1 MDKRSLLAI
10 VLSLVILI
18 GYQEVITYLYPPPPR
33 EPDQTR
39 QLDQTAQSGSQQALS
54 PTAPPVASPP
64 VSTSVPAAQAGQ
76 TLQTAAPASTP
87 AVPAHEEKEIT
98 IENEV
103 YRAVLTSHGARLKS
117 VTLKDYPGDAGKD
130 SPPREMIRQG
140 ADGQLPLEVRLEGNG
155 TGIDDSSVFY
165 AVEGGDRHLQ
175 GEGDTTTLVFRGT
188 LPNGIPITKTF
199 SFSAQRYGIGLEVQ
213 AEGVPQT
220 ISQISLVW
228 TRGVNAS
235 QNTNSYYSTDGP
247 VALLG
252 RKFIYETESDL
263 EERETVGPGQIRWA
277 GYSDSYFL
285 AAMMPPAG
293 DNYTSVFG
301 IVNDT
306 VRTALTIPW
315 NGEAVPYLL
324 YIGPKETTALN
335 GTDPSFDRAIDFG
348 WFHFIASPLMSL
360 LRLCHAVTGNYG
372 LDVILLTVLVKLL
385 FFPLSNKSFQS
396 MAAMKKLQ
404 PQMERLR
411 EQHAGDKQKLNQE
424 TMELYKRHKV
434 NPLGGCLPMVLQF
447 PVFIGL
453 YQGLMYAIELR
464 QAPFFGWITDLS
476 QPDRL
481 GSLGLP
487 FVDPPGLPVLT
498 LIMGGSMI
506 LQQKMTPM
514 TTGDPMQQKMMM
526 LMPVVFTVM
535 FVNFPA
541 GLVLYWLI
549 NNVLSIAQ
557 QYWYNS
563 QQEQT
568 A

>member
-10 VLSLVILI
+10 VLSLIILI
-18 GYQEVITYLYPPPPR
+18 GYQEVITYFYPPPA
-33 EPDQTR
+33 R
-39 QLDQTAQSGSQQALS
+39 QPDQTAQSGSQQTLSAATPTVGAL
-54 PTAPPVASPP
+54 PAPGL
-64 VSTSVPAAQAGQ
+64 AGQ
-76 TLQTAAPASTP
+76 ALQAAAPAP
-87 AVPAHEEKEIT
+87 APVVPAHPEKEIT

-103 YRAVLTSHGARLKS
+103 YRAVFTSHGARLKS
-117 VTLKDYPGDAGKD
+117 VRLKDYPGDAGKD

-140 ADGQLPLEVRLEGNG
+140 ASGQLPLEVRFEGNR
-155 TGIDDSSVFY
+155 TGIDDSGVFF
-165 AVEGGDRHLQ
+165 AVEGGDRHLR
-175 GEGDTTTLVFRGT
+175 GEGDSTTLVFRGT
-188 LPNGIPITKTF
+188 LPNGIPISKTF
-199 SFSAQRYGIGLEVQ
+199 LFSSQSYGIGLEVQ
-213 AEGVPQT
+213 AEGIPKN
-220 ISQISLVW
+220 ISQLSLVW
-228 TRGVNAS
+228 IRGVNPS
-235 QNTNSYYSTDGP
+235 QSSSNYYSTDGP

-263 EERETVGPGQIRWA
+263 EEKETVGPGQIRWA

-285 AAMMPPAG
+285 AAMMPPEG
-293 DNYTSVFG
+293 DNYTSVFD
-301 IVNDT
+301 IVNET
-306 VRTALTIPW
+306 VRTILTIPW
-315 NGEAVPYLL
+315 NGDAVTYLL

-335 GTDPSFDRAIDFG
+335 GTDPAFDRAIDFG
-348 WFHFIASPLMSL
+348 WFHFIASPLMSV
-360 LRLCHAVTGNYG
+360 LRILHSVTGNYG
-372 LDVILLTVLVKLL
+372 LDVILLTILVKLI

-411 EQHAGDKQKLNQE
+411 EQHADDKQKLNQE
-424 TMELYKRHKV
+424 TMALYKRHKV
-434 NPLGGCLPMVLQF
+434 NPLGGCLPMVVQF

-464 QAPFFGWITDLS
+464 QAPFFAWITDLS

-481 GSLGLP
+481 GSLALP

-549 NNVLSIAQ
+549 NNVLSVAQ

-563 QQEQT
+563 QQEQ
-568 A
+568 AG

>member
-18 GYQEVITYLYPPPPR
+18 GYQEVITYLYPSPP
-33 EPDQTR
+33 PDQTR
-39 QLDQTAQSGSQQALS
+39 QLDQIAQPGSQQTSS
-54 PTAPPVASPP
+54 PPASPVA
-64 VSTSVPAAQAGQ
+64 PAPAPSQTGQA
-76 TLQTAAPASTP
+76 LQTAAPALV
-87 AVPAHEEKEIT
+87 VPAHEEEEIT

-103 YRAVLTSHGARLKS
+103 YRAVFTSHGARLKS

-130 SPPREMIRQG
+130 SPPREMIHQG

-165 AVEGGDRHLQ
+165 AVEGSDRQLQ
-175 GEGDTTTLVFRGT
+175 GEDDTTTLTFRGT
-188 LPNGIPITKTF
+188 LPNGIPIAKIF
-199 SFSAQRYGIGLEVQ
+199 SFSGRDYGIQLVVQ
-213 AEGVPQT
+213 IEGAPQA
-220 ISQISLVW
+220 ISALSLIW
-228 TRGVNAS
+228 MRGIDHS
-235 QNTNSYYSTDGP
+235 KPTDSYSTDGP

-252 RKFIYETESDL
+252 RKYIYETESAL
-263 EERETVGPGQIRWA
+263 EEKQTVGPGQIRWA

-285 AAMMPPAG
+285 AAMMPPEG
-293 DNYTSVFG
+293 DDYTSVFN
-301 IVNDT
+301 IANET
-306 VRTALTIPW
+306 VRTVLTIPW

-335 GTDPSFDRAIDFG
+335 GTDPAFDRAIDFG
-348 WFHFIASPLMSL
+348 WFHIVASPLMSV
-360 LRLCHAVTGNYG
+360 LRFLHSVTGNYG
-372 LDVILLTVLVKLL
+372 LDVIFLTILVKLL
-385 FFPLSNKSFQS
+385 FFPLSNKSFKS

-411 EQHAGDKQKLNQE
+411 EQHADDRQKLNQE

-434 NPLGGCLPMVLQF
+434 NPLGGCLPMVVQF

-481 GSLGLP
+481 GSLALP
-487 FVDPPGLPVLT
+487 FVDPPGLPILT

-549 NNVLSIAQ
+549 NNVLSVAQ

-563 QQEQT
+563 Q
-568 A
+568 

>member
-33 EPDQTR
+33 EPGQTQ

-54 PTAPPVASPP
+54 PTVPPVVSPA
-64 VSTSVPAAQAGQ
+64 VPAGQ
-76 TLQTAAPASTP
+76 TGKTLQAAVPASTP

-103 YRAVLTSHGARLKS
+103 YQAVFTSHGARLKS
-117 VTLKDYPGDAGKD
+117 VTLKDYPGDAGKN

-140 ADGQLPLEVRLEGNG
+140 IGGQLPLEVRLEGNG
-155 TGIDDSSVFY
+155 TGIDDSNVFY
-165 AVEGGDRHLQ
+165 AVEGGDRQLR

-188 LPNGIPITKTF
+188 LPNGIPMTKTF
-199 SFSAQRYGIGLEVQ
+199 SFSAQTYGIGLEVQ

-220 ISQISLVW
+220 ISQLSLVW
-228 TRGVNAS
+228 IRG
-235 QNTNSYYSTDGP
+235 TNPEKVTDSYSTDGP

-252 RKFIYETESDL
+252 RKFIYETESGL
-263 EERETVGPGQIRWA
+263 EERETVGPGQVRWA

-285 AAMMPPAG
+285 AAMMPPEG
-293 DNYTSVFG
+293 DNYTSVFS
-301 IVNDT
+301 IVDET
-306 VRTALTIPW
+306 VRTTLTIPW
-315 NGEAVPYLL
+315 NGEAIPYLL
-324 YIGPKETTALN
+324 YIGPKETAALN
-335 GTDPSFDRAIDFG
+335 ATDPAFDRAIDFG
-348 WFHFIASPLMSL
+348 WFHIVASPLMSL
-360 LRLCHAVTGNYG
+360 LRLLHSVTGNYG
-372 LDVILLTVLVKLL
+372 LDVIFLTILVKLL
-385 FFPLSNKSFQS
+385 FFPLSNKSFRS

-411 EQHAGDKQKLNQE
+411 EQHADDKQKLNQE
-424 TMELYKRHKV
+424 TMEMYKRHKV
-434 NPLGGCLPMVLQF
+434 NPLGGCLPMVVQF

-481 GSLGLP
+481 GSLALP
-487 FVDPPGLPVLT
+487 FVDPPGLPILT

-514 TTGDPMQQKMMM
+514 TIGDPMQQKMMM

-549 NNVLSIAQ
+549 NNVLSVAQ

-563 QQEQT
+563 RQEQT

>member
-33 EPDQTR
+33 QP
-39 QLDQTAQSGSQQALS
+39 DQTAQSGSPQALS
-54 PTAPPVASPP
+54 PTVPPLASPSAP
-64 VSTSVPAAQAGQ
+64 VGQ
-76 TLQTAAPASTP
+76 SGETLQTAPPASTP

-103 YRAVLTSHGARLKS
+103 YKAVFTSHGARLKS

-140 ADGQLPLEVRLEGNG
+140 TDGQLPLEVRLDRNG
-155 TGIDDSSVFY
+155 TETGIDDSSVYY
-165 AVEGGDRHLQ
+165 AVEGADRQLQ
-175 GEGDTTTLVFRGT
+175 GEADETTLTFRGT
-188 LPNGIPITKTF
+188 LPNGTPIAKIF
-199 SFSAQRYGIGLEVQ
+199 SFSGQTYGIQLVVQ
-213 AEGVPQT
+213 TEGVPQAV
-220 ISQISLVW
+220 SRLSLVW
-228 TRGVNAS
+228 IQGIDHS
-235 QNTNSYYSTDGP
+235 KPTNSYSTDGP

-252 RKFIYETESDL
+252 RKYVSETTSSL
-263 EERETVGPGQIRWA
+263 EEPETVGPGQVRWA
-277 GYSDSYFL
+277 GYTDSYFL
-285 AAMMPPAG
+285 AAMMPPEG
-293 DNYTSVFG
+293 DNYTSVFT
-301 IVNDT
+301 VANDT
-306 VRTALTIPW
+306 VRTSVSIPW
-315 NGEAVPYLL
+315 NGETVPYLL

-335 GTDPSFDRAIDFG
+335 GTDPAFDRAIDFG
-348 WFHFIASPLMSL
+348 WFHIVASPLMSV
-360 LRLCHAVTGNYG
+360 LRLLHSVTGNYG
-372 LDVILLTVLVKLL
+372 LDVILLTILVKLL

-411 EQHAGDKQKLNQE
+411 EQHADDKQKLNQE

-434 NPLGGCLPMVLQF
+434 NPLGGCLPMVVQF

-481 GSLGLP
+481 GSLALP
-487 FVDPPGLPVLT
+487 FVDPPGLPILT
-498 LIMGGSMI
+498 LVMGGSMI

-549 NNVLSIAQ
+549 NNVLSVAQ